1 MYFKPDT
8 KPFEANAIANTSLQN
23 VHQKE
28 TFLTSHIH
36 WSHGFQ
42 VEPKTKPGDQRS
54 GAPPRPLVNI

>member
-8 KPFEANAIANTSLQN
+8 KPLIEANAIANTSLQN
-23 VHQKE
+23 VRQKE

-42 VEPKTKPGDQRS
+42 VEPKTKDKRGVEH
-54 GAPPRPLVNI
+54 PLDL